1 MEKGGGAARTTSLY
15 ITAQIRSFKLTF
27 SIAARQKIPLESQG
41 PNLAAGRVMG
51 EPRLQCG
58 GHVQVTNPIASFQ
71 ALAAGGGGGGA
82 ANGGALIE
90 RSFIFPVSAVVSA
103 EREEQPMRRN

>member
-71 ALAAGGGGGGA
+71 ALAAGGGGGG
-82 ANGGALIE
+82 GGE
-90 RSFIFPVSAVVSA
+90 WGCFNREIFYFSRIS
-103 EREEQPMRRN
+103 RGQC

>member
-71 ALAAGGGGGGA
+71 ALAAGEGRGG
-82 ANGGALIE
+82 ANGGALIG
-90 RSFIFPVSAVVSA
+90 RSFFFSYQPRSALRGKSS
-103 EREEQPMRRN
+103 R